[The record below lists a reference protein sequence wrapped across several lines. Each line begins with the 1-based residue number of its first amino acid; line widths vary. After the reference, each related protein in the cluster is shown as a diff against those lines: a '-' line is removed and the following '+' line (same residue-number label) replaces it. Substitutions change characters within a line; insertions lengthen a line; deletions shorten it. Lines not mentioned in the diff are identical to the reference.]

1 MAIDIFDEGWKRTT
15 NCGFIGGD
23 HEGTDVIL
31 NGWVRRRRDLGGIVF
46 IELWDYTGIVQ
57 TVFSPD
63 LGDTLY
69 EKAKT
74 LRNEFVL
81 AVRGA
86 VRRRPEGTENPSVD
100 TGYWEVAVK
109 DFIILST
116 AQQPPFE
123 LVEKNSKVDENIR
136 LRYRYLDLRR
146 TRVQANLRTR
156 STASNFTRNFL
167 TARGFVE
174 VETPMLTKSTPEGAR
189 DYLVPS
195 RVIPGRFF
203 ALPQSP
209 QIFKQIL
216 MIGGLD
222 RYFQIVKCFRDE
234 DLRADRQPEFTQI
247 DIEMSFITEK
257 DILNLVEEYVRG
269 LFEAVI
275 GVVLEDEIPR
285 IPWREAMD
293 RYGSDKPD
301 LRIPF
306 EIIDLS
312 PVFSKTDFEPFG
324 KVLESG
330 GAVKGLCVPGGA
342 VLSRKEQADIET
354 RAKELGASGVAPFR
368 LKVDTLKGPLAKRLS
383 EEETDRLIRETGI
396 KEEDVLFL
404 LADADPMKAN
414 KVLGQL
420 RVELARQLGKVE
432 ENSWRFAWITE
443 FPLLEWDDEEKRWT
457 ALHHPFT
464 APKPEDLPLFEKQ
477 PDAVRSRA
485 YDLVLNGYEIGGG
498 SIRIHDTTVQKRL
511 FNVLAFTPER
521 ARERFGFLLDAL
533 SSGTPPHG
541 GIALGFDRLVMLL
554 CGKCSIRDV
563 IAFPKT
569 QKAQCLMSGAPSPV
583 DEAQLDELHL
593 LPKNSA
599 AGEESWNEGDEV

>member
-1 MAIDIFDEGWKRTT
+1 MVTDFFDEHWKRTT
-15 NCGFIGGD
+15 NCGFVGEN
-23 HEGTDVIL
+23 HEDQDVVL

-46 IELWDYTGIVQ
+46 IELWDHSGIVQ
-57 TVFSPD
+57 TVFSPE
-63 LGDTLY
+63 LGETLY
-69 EKAKT
+69 ERAKT

-81 AVRGA
+81 ALKGTVRK
-86 VRRRPEGTENPSVD
+86 RPEGTENPSVD
-100 TGYWEVAVK
+100 TGNWEVVVK
-109 DFIILST
+109 DFVILAE

-123 LVEKNSKVDENIR
+123 MVEGGKVDENIR
-136 LRYRYLDLRR
+136 LKYRYLDLRR
-146 TRVQANLRTR
+146 TGAQTNLRIR
-156 STASNFTRNFL
+156 SAAANFTRNFL

-174 VETPMLTKSTPEGAR
+174 VETPTLTKSTPEGAR

-257 DILNLVEEYVRG
+257 DILNLIEEYMKG
-269 LFEAVI
+269 IFEAVI
-275 GVVLEDEIPR
+275 GVVLEENIPR
-285 IPWREAMD
+285 IPWKEAME
-293 RYGSDKPD
+293 RFGSDKPD

-306 EIIDLS
+306 EIKDLS
-312 PVFSKTDFEPFG
+312 EGLWETSFEPFR

-330 GAVKGLCVPGGA
+330 GAIKGLCVPGGA
-342 VLSRKEQADIET
+342 SLSRKEQADVES
-354 RAKELGASGVAPFR
+354 RAKELGASGAAPFR
-368 LKVDTLKGPLAKRLS
+368 LKEGALKGPLAKRLS
-383 EEETDRLIRETGI
+383 AKETEFLIRETDMQ
-396 KEEDVLFL
+396 EEDLLLV
-404 LADADPMKAN
+404 LADADRMKAN
-414 KVLGQL
+414 TVLGQL
-420 RVELARQLGKVE
+420 RIELARQLGQVE
-432 ENSWRFAWITE
+432 ENTWRFAWITE
-443 FPLLEWDDEEKRWT
+443 FPLLEWDEEEKRWT

-464 APKPEDLPLFEKQ
+464 APKPEDLPLLEEQ
-477 PDAVRSRA
+477 PGAVRSRA

-498 SIRIHDTTVQKRL
+498 SIRIHDTSVQERL
-511 FNVLAFTPER
+511 FKVLAFSPER

-554 CGKCSIRDV
+554 CGRRSIRDV

-583 DEAQLDELHL
+583 DETQLDELHL
-593 LPKNSA
+593 SLQHLDG
-599 AGEESWNEGDEV
+599 GEDPWNGEDEV